1 MSGSSP
7 VPPPPL
13 VVVVGAGPAGS
24 RAALSAARCGAQVA
38 LVDSGE
44 RVGGRY
50 ERQPAADGS
59 EGAERAERAAARP
72 LELAVAAQPRI
83 EHLPGA
89 TVWALEPAPAPGR
102 HLVHLQQGPAD
113 DRGRPVRTLTA
124 DALVLCTGAFD
135 RALPFPGWELP
146 GVVTAGAAQTLA
158 VEQRT
163 AVGARAVVSGTGPFL
178 LPVALSLLDAG
189 AHVLGVYE
197 AGNPARWLRSPAA
210 ALRDGGSGRLAEL
223 ASYAAGL
230 ARGRVPY
237 RTRQAVVAAHGRDR
251 VEAVTVARLDAG
263 WHPVPGSEQRLAPV
277 DAVCVGYGF
286 TPQLELPLAAGC
298 AVRDG
303 HVVVDE
309 RQATTVPG
317 VYAAGELTG
326 VAGAPAAAAEGELA
340 GLAAVAELAE
350 RQWVTGGTAAAE
362 DGAGLAPPP
371 PARVAA
377 AAARVRSGR
386 RFGQALARAHP
397 VPGGWRGWLREDT
410 LVCRCEEV
418 SYGELR
424 DAVVARGAD
433 GMRALKLAC
442 RAGLGACQGRVCG
455 RNTAELAAAL
465 LGAPVAD
472 PYATDRRPLAGP
484 VRLGDLAGLP
494 GADGDADADVD
505 VDADGDA
512 DGDADVDL
520 GADTVPETASGPPA
534 PPPRSPGTR

>member
-1 MSGSSP
+1 MSGPSLIPS
-7 VPPPPL
+7 PL

-24 RAALSAARCGAQVA
+24 RAALSAARCGARVV
-38 LVDSGE
+38 LVDSSE

-50 ERQPAADGS
+50 GRRPAAVTDGEVTS
-59 EGAERAERAAARP
+59 VTHP
-72 LELAVAAQPRI
+72 LEVAVAVQHRI
-83 EHLPGA
+83 EHLAGA
-89 TVWALEPAPAPGR
+89 TVWALEPGPAPGR

-135 RALPFPGWELP
+135 RTLPFPGWELP
-146 GVVTAGAAQTLA
+146 GVVTAGAAQALA
-158 VEQRT
+158 EGQRT

-178 LPVALSLLDAG
+178 LPVALSLLDVG

-210 ALRDGGSGRLAEL
+210 ALRDGGPGRLAEL
-223 ASYAAGL
+223 GSYAAGL

-237 RTRQAVVAAHGRDR
+237 RTRHAVVAAHGRDR

-303 HVVVDE
+303 HVVIDG

-326 VAGAPAAAAEGELA
+326 IAGAPAAAAEGELA
-340 GLAAVAELAE
+340 GLSAVADLAE
-350 RQWVTGGTAAAE
+350 RQWVAAAGGTAP
-362 DGAGLAPPP
+362 GAGLTPPP
-371 PARVAA
+371 PARLAA
-377 AAARVRSGR
+377 VAARVRSGQ

-455 RNTAELAAAL
+455 RNTAELAAAF

-472 PYATDRRPLAGP
+472 PHAMDRRPLAHP
-484 VRLGDLAGLP
+484 VRLGDLAGP
-494 GADGDADADVD
+494 PDGAGDVTSDPPVSP
-505 VDADGDA
+505 
-512 DGDADVDL
+512 
-520 GADTVPETASGPPA
+520 DT
-534 PPPRSPGTR
+534 R

>member
-1 MSGSSP
+1 MSGPSP
-7 VPPPPL
+7 LPSPPL

-24 RAALSAARCGAQVA
+24 RAALSAARCGARVV

-50 ERQPAADGS
+50 GRRPAAVTDGADTS
-59 EGAERAERAAARP
+59 AAHP
-72 LELAVAAQPRI
+72 LEPAVAVKPRI
-83 EHLPGA
+83 EHLAGA
-89 TVWALEPAPAPGR
+89 TVWALEPGPAPGR

-135 RALPFPGWELP
+135 RTLPFPGWELP
-146 GVVTAGAAQTLA
+146 GVVTAGAAQALA
-158 VEQRT
+158 EGQRT

-178 LPVALSLLDAG
+178 LPVALSLLDVG
-189 AHVLGVYE
+189 THVLGVYE
-197 AGNPARWLRSPAA
+197 AGNPARWLCSPAA
-210 ALRDGGSGRLAEL
+210 ALRDGGPGRLAEL
-223 ASYAAGL
+223 GSYAAGL

-237 RTRQAVVAAHGRDR
+237 RTRHAVVAAHGRDR

-303 HVVVDE
+303 HVVVDG

-326 VAGAPAAAAEGELA
+326 IAGAPAAAAEGELA
-340 GLAAVAELAE
+340 GLAAVADLAE
-350 RQWVTGGTAAAE
+350 RQWVAAAGGTAP
-362 DGAGLAPPP
+362 GTGTGTGLAPPP
-371 PARVAA
+371 PARLAA
-377 AAARVRSGR
+377 AAARVRSGQ

-455 RNTAELAAAL
+455 RNTTELAAAL
-465 LGAPVAD
+465 LGSPVAD
-472 PYATDRRPLAGP
+472 PCAMDRRPLAHP
-484 VRLGDLAGLP
+484 VRLGDLAGP
-494 GADGDADADVD
+494 PEEAAEAAADPPVSP
-505 VDADGDA
+505 
-512 DGDADVDL
+512 
-520 GADTVPETASGPPA
+520 DT
-534 PPPRSPGTR
+534 R

>member
-1 MSGSSP
+1 MSG
-7 VPPPPL
+7 PPHIASPPL

-24 RAALSAARCGAQVA
+24 RAALSAARCGARVV
-38 LVDSGE
+38 LVDSE
-44 RVGGRY
+44 ARARGRY
-50 ERQPAADGS
+50 ERQPAAGTDGVFAS
-59 EGAERAERAAARP
+59 ATHPPEP
-72 LELAVAAQPRI
+72 AVAARPRI
-83 EHLPGA
+83 EHLARA
-89 TVWALEPAPAPGR
+89 TVWALEPGPAPGR
-102 HLVHLQQGPAD
+102 HLVHLHQGPAD
-113 DRGRPVRTLTA
+113 DRGRPPRTLTA

-135 RALPFPGWELP
+135 RVLPFPGWELP
-146 GVVTAGAAQTLA
+146 GVVTAGAARALA
-158 VEQRT
+158 EGQRT

-178 LPVALSLLDAG
+178 LPAALSLLDVG

-210 ALRDGGSGRLAEL
+210 ALRDGGPGRLAEL

-230 ARGRVPY
+230 ARERVPY
-237 RTRQAVVAAHGRDR
+237 RTRHAVVAAHGRNH

-303 HVVVDE
+303 HVVVDG

-326 VAGAPAAAAEGELA
+326 IAGARAAAAEGELA
-340 GLAAVAELAE
+340 GLAAVADLAE
-350 RQWVTGGTAAAE
+350 REWAAASAG
-362 DGAGLAPPP
+362 GAAGRAAEGAGTGLAPPP

-377 AAARVRSGR
+377 AAGRVRSGQ

-433 GMRALKLAC
+433 GMRALRLAC
-442 RAGLGACQGRVCG
+442 RAGLGACQGRMCG
-455 RNTAELAAAL
+455 RNTAELAAAF
-465 LGAPVAD
+465 LGSPVAD
-472 PYATDRRPLAGP
+472 PYATDRRPLAQP
-484 VRLGDLAGLP
+484 VRLGDLAGP
-494 GADGDADADVD
+494 PDETAAEMDEARTGAADGARA
-505 VDADGDA
+505 
-512 DGDADVDL
+512 
-520 GADTVPETASGPPA
+520 GPPDA
-534 PPPRSPGTR
+534 PGDVPPDVTPDPPVSPDTR

>member
-1 MSGSSP
+1 MSGPPPISS
-7 VPPPPL
+7 PPL

-24 RAALSAARCGAQVA
+24 RAALSAARCGARVV
-38 LVDSGE
+38 LVDSE
-44 RVGGRY
+44 ARVGGRY
-50 ERQPAADGS
+50 ERQPAAVTDGVIAS
-59 EGAERAERAAARP
+59 ATHP
-72 LELAVAAQPRI
+72 LELAIASQPRI
-83 EHLPGA
+83 EHVARA
-89 TVWALEPAPAPGR
+89 TVWALEPGPAPGR

-113 DRGRPVRTLTA
+113 DRGRPPRTLTA

-135 RALPFPGWELP
+135 RVLPFPGWELP
-146 GVVTAGAAQTLA
+146 GVVTAGAARTLA
-158 VEQRT
+158 EGQRT

-178 LPVALSLLDAG
+178 LPAALSLLDVG

-210 ALRDGGSGRLAEL
+210 VLRDGGPGRLAEL

-237 RTRQAVVAAHGRDR
+237 RTRHAVVAAHGRDH

-303 HVVVDE
+303 RVVVDG

-326 VAGAPAAAAEGELA
+326 IAGAQAAAAEGELA
-340 GLAAVAELAE
+340 GLAAVADLAE
-350 RQWVTGGTAAAE
+350 HAWATAGGAAAG
-362 DGAGLAPPP
+362 GAADRAAEGAGTGLAPPP
-371 PARVAA
+371 PARVAS
-377 AAARVRSGR
+377 AAARVRSGQ

-442 RAGLGACQGRVCG
+442 RAGLGACQGRMCG
-455 RNTAELAAAL
+455 RSTAELAAAF
-465 LGAPVAD
+465 LGSPVAD
-472 PYATDRRPLAGP
+472 PYATDRRPLAQP
-484 VRLGDLAGLP
+484 IRLGDLAGPPDEP
-494 GADGDADADVD
+494 GDVPPD
-505 VDADGDA
+505 VTP
-512 DGDADVDL
+512 DVTPDPPVSP
-520 GADTVPETASGPPA
+520 DT
-534 PPPRSPGTR
+534 R

>member
-1 MSGSSP
+1 MSGPLPIPS
-7 VPPPPL
+7 PPL

-24 RAALSAARCGAQVA
+24 RAALSAARCGARVV

-50 ERQPAADGS
+50 GRRPAAVADGAVAS
-59 EGAERAERAAARP
+59 AGHP
-72 LELAVAAQPRI
+72 LEPAVAVQPRI
-83 EHLPGA
+83 EHLAGA
-89 TVWALEPAPAPGR
+89 TVWALEPGPAPGR

-135 RALPFPGWELP
+135 RTLPFPGWELP
-146 GVVTAGAAQTLA
+146 GVVTAGGAQALA
-158 VEQRT
+158 EGQRT

-178 LPVALSLLDAG
+178 LPVALSLLDVG

-210 ALRDGGSGRLAEL
+210 ALRDGGPGRLAEL
-223 ASYAAGL
+223 GSYAAGL

-237 RTRQAVVAAHGRDR
+237 RTRHAVVAAHGRDR

-277 DAVCVGYGF
+277 DTVCVGYGF

-303 HVVVDE
+303 HVVVDG

-317 VYAAGELTG
+317 VYAAGEITG
-326 VAGAPAAAAEGELA
+326 IAGAPAAAAEGELA
-340 GLAAVAELAE
+340 GLAAVADLAE
-350 RQWVTGGTAAAE
+350 RLWAATGGTAGPVGGAAGE
-362 DGAGLAPPP
+362 AADRAARRTANRAADGAGAGTGLVPPP

-377 AAARVRSGR
+377 AAARVRSGQ

-424 DAVVARGAD
+424 DAVMARGAD

-455 RNTAELAAAL
+455 RNTAELAAAF
-465 LGAPVAD
+465 LGSPVAD
-472 PYATDRRPLAGP
+472 PHAMDRRPLAHP
-484 VRLGDLAGLP
+484 VRLGDLAGP
-494 GADGDADADVD
+494 PDGAGDVTADPPVSP
-505 VDADGDA
+505 
-512 DGDADVDL
+512 
-520 GADTVPETASGPPA
+520 DT
-534 PPPRSPGTR
+534 R